1 MMARKR
7 AKGLTER
14 QTRILE
20 VLERFQSQNG
30 YPPSIREICDKANI
44 SSTSVVNYYLNQREG
59 SGYIQRDGRVS
70 CGIRVYEAAVGDHRH
85 GRGLGETV
93 SASHAPGGGVAVADP
108 GV

>member
-14 QTRILE
+14 QVRILE

-44 SSTSVVNYYLNQREG
+44 SSTSVVNYYLNQLEE

-70 CGIRVYEAAVGDHRH
+70 RGIRVMKPLSEITGAAATSVKQ
-85 GRGLGETV
+85 
-93 SASHAPGGGVAVADP
+93 SAQAVRQA
-108 GV
+108 V